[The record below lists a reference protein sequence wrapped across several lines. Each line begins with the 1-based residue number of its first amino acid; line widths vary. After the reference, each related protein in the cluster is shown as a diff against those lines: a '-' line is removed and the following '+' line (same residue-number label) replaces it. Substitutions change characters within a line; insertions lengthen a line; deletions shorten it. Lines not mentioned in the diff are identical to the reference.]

1 MVVEERDV
9 DGLDRL
15 VVVVAQVV
23 TRAALSIDVVVIERE
38 TQGQDTVHLE
48 LDLEALDERGFS

>member
-38 TQGQDTVHLE
+38 TQGQDTVHL
-48 LDLEALDERGFS
+48 